1 MPPSIPASHLRTK
14 RAYEAP
20 APEDGARI
28 LVDRLWPRG
37 IKKEVLALDTW
48 EKSLAPST
56 ALRQWYGHEPAKWD
70 EFQQRYAAELRSQPE
85 AQAALAALRARA
97 KDGVVTLIYSSHETA
112 LNNAVAL
119 RGFLLHPGL
128 LG

>member
-1 MPPSIPASHLRTK
+1 MVTSIPASHLRTK
-14 RAYEAP
+14 RAYDAP
-20 APEDGARI
+20 APEDGVRI

-37 IKKEVLALDTW
+37 IKKEALTLDAW

-56 ALRQWYGHEPAKWD
+56 ELRQWYGHEPAKWE

-97 KDGVVTLIYSSHETA
+97 KDGVVTLIYASHEAA

-119 RGFLLHPGL
+119 RGFLLRPGP